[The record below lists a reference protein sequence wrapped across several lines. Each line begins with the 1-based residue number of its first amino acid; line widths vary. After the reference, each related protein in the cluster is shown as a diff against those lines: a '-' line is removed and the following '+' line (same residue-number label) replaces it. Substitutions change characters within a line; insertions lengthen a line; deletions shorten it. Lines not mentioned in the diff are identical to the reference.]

1 MTSKYG
7 LLVLNS
13 KNVQKLKQLL
23 TSAAASLSSRLY
35 VRLNPDQ
42 PRSDEL
48 VSNIYLNSAHFCP
61 NVDVRLLVKSRLPNE
76 EYILIGEEA
85 AEDLTEPTKRYKKVV
100 LGGTFDRLHNGHKVL
115 LNKAAELASE
125 DVVVGVT
132 EKDMILKKSLFEM
145 IEPVELRINRV
156 VEFVEDI
163 SGTAKCLAEP
173 IIDPFGPS
181 TRIEDLEAIV
191 VSRETVKGADAVNK
205 KRGEKGMSQLDVIIV
220 ELVEGNDEILK
231 ETKISSSSRRRA
243 DLGKLLRPVNN
254 VPRRPGA
261 PYVIGLAGGIASGKS
276 HIGKYLKEKHGF
288 EVIDC
293 DKLAHTYDDGELK
306 GDGRCCYIKKE
317 SVDLACDILD
327 GAHLKGK
334 DVKVEEAHFEMKGD
348 FDPTKKRKRLTEDQ
362 KKRYR
367 EQQNKI
373 FEWVPDKPR
382 NYRPKSDCTVIVKN
396 MFTQEQ
402 MRRNAAL
409 MLDLKEEMEQ
419 SCAKYGTV
427 KKVIVYDNHPDG
439 IVSVSFTTTDESDN
453 AVKYLNGR
461 VVDGRR
467 LTAELWDGKTKYK
480 VEETEEEAERRHAE
494 FEKYII
500 IAKLHRGIRN
510 NQFGDKEVALLFALH
525 ILYSTNTDKDT
536 IFNEICDGLKQELSL
551 TNPNATG
558 VYDRLVMNLR
568 FVPHH

>member
-85 AEDLTEPTKRYKKVV
+85 AEDLTEPAKRYKKVV

-115 LNKAAELASE
+115 LNKAVELASE

-293 DKLAHTYDDGELK
+293 DKLAHTCYEPGSALIEKIAKHFGEDIVIDGLVDRKKLGAIVFSDKKKLRELSELVWPEVRERALSIAEK
-306 GDGRCCYIKKE
+306 STAKVVVIEAAALIEAGWHKSLAE
-317 SVDLACDILD
+317 TWSVFVPA
-327 GAHLKGK
+327 
-334 DVKVEEAHFEMKGD
+334 EEAVRRVVERD
-348 FDPTKKRKRLTEDQ
+348 NLSEDQ
-362 KKRYR
+362 AKDRMSS
-367 EQQNKI
+367 QISNK
-373 FEWVPDKPR
+373 ER
-382 NYRPKSDCTVIVKN
+382 
-396 MFTQEQ
+396 
-402 MRRNAAL
+402 
-409 MLDLKEEMEQ
+409 LDASNLTLC
-419 SCAKYGTV
+419 SLWKY
-427 KKVIVYDNHPDG
+427 
-439 IVSVSFTTTDESDN
+439 
-453 AVKYLNGR
+453 
-461 VVDGRR
+461 
-467 LTAELWDGKTKYK
+467 
-480 VEETEEEAERRHAE
+480 EETRAQVDRAVE
-494 FEKYII
+494 
-500 IAKLHRGIRN
+500 G
-510 NQFGDKEVALLFALH
+510 LLKR
-525 ILYSTNTDKDT
+525 I
-536 IFNEICDGLKQELSL
+536 
-551 TNPNATG
+551 
-558 VYDRLVMNLR
+558 
-568 FVPHH
+568 